1 MQQKTDKPAVKP
13 AHRQVNYELLR
24 IVAMAMVVTLHYLG
38 KGELLK
44 DAGKQWLLSDMLA
57 WLLEAFCI
65 VAVDVYVLI
74 SGYFLVD
81 TKFSPGKLWKLWA
94 QIFFYSAGVPAVM
107 ILIGIIPREDI
118 YLERLLTWCFPIL
131 REHYWF
137 ATSYI
142 VMYLFAPFLGKAVRS
157 IKKKQ
162 FQQILALLFVIFSIS
177 KSVLPFDFPMDTG
190 GYDAVWF
197 LCLFLTAAYIRLYG
211 VPFLRK
217 NSGFWYAAFCL
228 LLFGLTNVYRLI
240 YAKTG
245 RLRDYLNSPYHY
257 NHILCLLAAAA
268 LFCAFG
274 KIRIT
279 SGRAANVIAK
289 IASCTFGI
297 YLLHE
302 NEVLRYL
309 WPKWL
314 FADACRGTFLVV
326 PGVILAVV
334 VLFGIGIIVE
344 LCRQWIFRKINR
356 HGN

>member
-1 MQQKTDKPAVKP
+1 MRQKTVGKKAVT
-13 AHRQVNYELLR
+13 AHRQANYELLR
-24 IVAMAMVVTLHYLG
+24 IVAMAMVITLHYLG
-38 KGELLK
+38 KGELLA
-44 DAGKQWLLSDMLA
+44 DAGAKWQAADALA
-57 WLLEAFCI
+57 WLLKAFSI

-81 TKFSPGKLWKLWA
+81 ANFKPEKLLKLWA
-94 QIFFYSAGVPAVM
+94 QILFYSAGVPVVLFIAGV
-107 ILIGIIPREDI
+107 IPREEI
-118 YLERLLTWCFPIL
+118 YLDRILTWCLPVL

-137 ATSYI
+137 ATAYV

-157 IKKKQ
+157 IEKKQ
-162 FQQILALLFVIFSIS
+162 FQKIIVLLLAVFSVS
-177 KSVLPFDFPMDTG
+177 KSVLPFDFPMDSG
-190 GYDAVWF
+190 GYDAIWF

-211 VPFLRK
+211 VPRLQKR
-217 NSGFWYAAFCL
+217 GGLYYAALCL
-228 LLFGLTNVYRLI
+228 LLFGMTNLYRLV

-245 RLRDYLNSPYHY
+245 RLEDYLDSPYHY

-274 KIRIT
+274 KLRIT
-279 SGRAANVIAK
+279 AGGASNVIAK

-302 NEVLRYL
+302 NEALRYL

-314 FADACRGTFLVV
+314 FADAVRGTFLVV
-326 PGVILAVV
+326 PGTILAVV

-344 LCRQWIFRKINR
+344 LGRQWIFGKIIK
-356 HGN
+356 